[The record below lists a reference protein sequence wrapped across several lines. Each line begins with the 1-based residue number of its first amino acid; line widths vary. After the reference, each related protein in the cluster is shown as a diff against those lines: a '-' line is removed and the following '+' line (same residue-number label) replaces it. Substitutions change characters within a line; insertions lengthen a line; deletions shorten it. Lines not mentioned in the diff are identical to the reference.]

1 MTTRA
6 YGDRL
11 RTACKRAGPGRLPY
25 ADRPDVGA
33 GFAGASAAIAATLA
47 FAFGVVAVDE
57 LGLVG
62 GLDGTVLA
70 TTGLA
75 ALPLVAPAAFAAGVL
90 TWRALP
96 DGLPIYGVAAGF
108 LGTVFT
114 YLGATALL
122 ALVLVLA
129 AWGSWSEVMLTDAFL
144 FAVGIGYI
152 GFLLTAWVTVPI
164 GCLSGAIY
172 ERVGLA
178 GQSE

>member
-11 RTACKRAGPGRLPY
+11 RTVCKRAGPGRLPY

-33 GFAGASAAIAATLA
+33 GFAGASAAIAATLV
-47 FAFGVVAVDE
+47 FAVGATAVDE

-62 GLDGTVLA
+62 GLDGSVLA
-70 TTGLA
+70 VIGLA
-75 ALPLVAPAAFAAGVL
+75 ALPLVVPAAFVAGAL

-108 LGTVFT
+108 LGTIFA

-122 ALVLVLA
+122 ALILVLA
-129 AWGSWSEVMLTDAFL
+129 AWGSWSEAMLTDAFL
-144 FAVGIGYI
+144 FAIGMGYI
-152 GFLLTAWVTVPI
+152 GFLLTAWITVPI

-178 GQSE
+178 SRVE